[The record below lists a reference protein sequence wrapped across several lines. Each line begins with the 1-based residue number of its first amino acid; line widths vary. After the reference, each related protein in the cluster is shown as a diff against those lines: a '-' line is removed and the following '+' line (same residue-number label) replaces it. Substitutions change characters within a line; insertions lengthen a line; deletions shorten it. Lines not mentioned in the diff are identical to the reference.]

1 MKTKKKSTNDLDVVI
16 GAGKAQVEEKPKRRR
31 GRPKSN
37 VEKIQSNFH
46 LSVSMVEAINENC
59 RGNKSAFIEEVLRY
73 YFDSKKIKYKI

>member
-37 VEKIQSNFH
+37 VEKIQATSIY
-46 LSVSMVEAINENC
+46 L
-59 RGNKSAFIEEVLRY
+59 
-73 YFDSKKIKYKI
+73 